1 MHARRFSDGFTLVE
15 LLVVIAIIG
24 ILIALLLPA
33 VQAAREAARRSQCAN
48 NLKQM
53 GLAVHGFHDA
63 LGMFPPSRIADHKV
77 TWFVLIMPYVEQA
90 QAYAQWDTLKCF
102 YDQPVTAR
110 EHVIPAYI
118 CPSRARDSLIL
129 SKAQDGMHGS
139 HGSQPYT
146 GAVGDY
152 AATTGLV
159 SRSGDSGMQQ
169 EGALIHSRAN
179 AWWWVVLQNWSSL
192 TGMSSIVDGTSNTFL
207 AGEWSYFASMDCAIY
222 NGDCNPGMY
231 AGPPQLPQYASFS
244 VYPIVRSRNQWGFGS
259 DHPGV
264 CQFLFCDGSARPL
277 AVETSTDVLGRLLT
291 RQGGEV
297 VAGGQ

>member
-1 MHARRFSDGFTLVE
+1 LGFTLVE

-33 VQAAREAARRSQCAN
+33 VQAAREAARRTQCIN

-53 GLAVHGFHDA
+53 GLAVHGFHGA
-63 LGMFPPSRIADHKV
+63 LNMFPPSRIADHKL
-77 TWFVLIMPYVEQA
+77 TWFALIMPYIEQA
-90 QAYAQWDTLKCF
+90 QAFAQWDTLRCF
-102 YDQPVTAR
+102 YNQPVSAR
-110 EHVIPAYI
+110 EYVVSMYI

-159 SRSGDSGMQQ
+159 PRSGNAGEQH
-169 EGALIHSRAN
+169 EGALIHAN
-179 AWWWVVLQNWSSL
+179 ATVWWWEVLQKWTSHTS
-192 TGMSSIVDGTSNTFL
+192 MSSIVDGTSNTFM
-207 AGEWSYFASMDCAIY
+207 AGEWSYFASTDCALY

-231 AGPPQLPQYASFS
+231 LGPPQLPQYATWP
-244 VYPIVRSRNQWGFGS
+244 VYAIVRSRNQWGFGS

-264 CQFLFCDGSARPL
+264 CQFLFCDGSARPI
-277 AVETSTDVLGRLLT
+277 AMETSSDVLGRLLT

-297 VAGGQ
+297 VSTGGP